1 MIGIKSLEN
10 DFALK
15 VFEGVSIPYLSKTE
29 GKKKT
34 EITSHWE
41 TTHLQHRTSNSNYL
55 MIFTWWLISLRSDF
69 MHDNKD
75 DSQNK
80 TSA

>member
-29 GKKKT
+29 GKEKNRNHFT
-34 EITSHWE
+34 LRNHSS
-41 TTHLQHRTSNSNYL
+41 TTPY
-55 MIFTWWLISLRSDF
+55 F
-69 MHDNKD
+69 
-75 DSQNK
+75 
-80 TSA
+80 